1 MTGEEAR
8 ERFSEAYD
16 DELSAEE
23 RAAFDAALDA
33 DLALRAEYEDFR
45 ALLDGTH
52 ALAGEDDPDLHDDV
66 ALRRAFLEG
75 TSLDGE
81 GSEEPVPD
89 LLPGVQKKIRER
101 SRGRYYRDRFAE
113 RGKLATPVLLAVVMA
128 LVLGMAWFGL
138 SYVQLEAERQSQE

>member
-1 MTGEEAR
+1 MTSDEAR

-16 DELSAEE
+16 DELSEEE
-23 RAAFDAALDA
+23 RAVFDATLDA
-33 DLALRAEYEDFR
+33 DPVLRAEYDEFR
-45 ALLDGTH
+45 ALLEGTH
-52 ALAGEDDPDLHDDV
+52 ALAGRDDLDLHDDV

-75 TSLDGE
+75 FPESGGDLP
-81 GSEEPVPD
+81 SPD

-113 RGKLATPVLLAVVMA
+113 RGKYATPLLLAIVMA

-138 SYVQLEAERQSQE
+138 SYVQLEAERQTQE

>member
-1 MTGEEAR
+1 MTGDEAR

-33 DLALRAEYEDFR
+33 DPALRAEYEDFR

-52 ALAGEDDPDLHDDV
+52 ALAGGDDPDLHDDV

-75 TSLDGE
+75 TAFEGE
-81 GSEEPVPD
+81 GSDEPVPD

>member
-33 DLALRAEYEDFR
+33 DPELRAEYDDFR

-52 ALAGEDDPDLHDDV
+52 ALAAEDDPDLRDDV

-75 TSLDGE
+75 FAESGAD
-81 GSEEPVPD
+81 EPVPD

-113 RGKLATPVLLAVVMA
+113 RGKYATPLLLAIVMA

>member
-1 MTGEEAR
+1 VTGDEAR

-23 RAAFDAALDA
+23 RAAFEALLVEDEV
-33 DLALRAEYEDFR
+33 LRAEWDDFR

-52 ALAGEDDPDLHDDV
+52 ALAEADDPELHDDV
-66 ALRRAFLEG
+66 AARREFLEG
-75 TSLDGE
+75 RGGDE
-81 GSEEPVPD
+81 GVPD
-89 LLPGVQKKIRER
+89 LLAGVQKKIRER

-113 RGKLATPVLLAVVMA
+113 RGRNATPLLLAIVMA

-138 SYVQLEAERQSQE
+138 SYVQLEAERGDEAGER